1 VGNGKVCR
9 QGRFGI
15 EGDGC
20 KSIAFS
26 FFSSFQVLFVIS
38 GAVRHFGGV
47 THFGPASS
55 FQVLVC
61 HFRCVRRF
69 GPPSFSFMPIDN
81 FAFLI
86 YFQHHQLLEKSPW
99 KSLDRTSRRAPI
111 LDKPHL

>member
-26 FFSSFQVLFVIS
+26 FF
-38 GAVRHFGGV
+38 
-47 THFGPASS
+47 SS